1 MDTFYGHGIVN
12 GSLLIS
18 NLRHPSNAGRDNANG
33 VIKAWK
39 LDGTDNIVKDVMALD
54 LYDLPNEPFVCLK
67 DRVVVSRVQERKWV
81 IDIWKW

>member
-1 MDTFYGHGIVN
+1 
-12 GSLLIS
+12 
-18 NLRHPSNAGRDNANG
+18 
-33 VIKAWK
+33 
-39 LDGTDNIVKDVMALD
+39 LD